1 MLILTIIVGLL
12 IAAMIIFAIVYNAM
26 GLYRQ
31 VRSKKFNKAL
41 FEKYGR
47 GDSEDQTD
55 FWMDYKD
62 KYEIRYELRDT
73 HYDRS
78 MPYRTFLELKL
89 KESIPG
95 DFNFHIRPKGY
106 EMHFNEESIR
116 LMEIETE
123 GKFSQ
128 QHDFWGNQSVYANL
142 LLHDDQVFPILR
154 EIQSKYKSL
163 MLSIEPNKIEL
174 QLAGMFSDPKDLSP
188 IEELMEDLVIIWE
201 QLPKIIIENNKS

>member
-1 MLILTIIVGLL
+1 MLILTVIIVLL
-12 IAAMIIFAIVYNAM
+12 IFAMIAFAIVYNAM
-26 GLYRQ
+26 GFYRQ
-31 VRSKKFNKAL
+31 IRSKKFNKAL
-41 FEKYGR
+41 FEKYGQ
-47 GDSEDQTD
+47 GESSDYTD
-55 FWMDYKD
+55 YWMEYK
-62 KYEIRYELRDT
+62 EQHTIRYELRDT
-73 HYDRS
+73 QYDKS

-89 KESIPG
+89 SDSIPG

-142 LLHDDQVFPILR
+142 LLHNDHIFPILR

-163 MLSIEPNKIEL
+163 MLSIEPNKVEL
-174 QLAGMFSDPKDLSP
+174 QLAGMFSDPKDLGP
-188 IEELMEDLVIIWE
+188 IEELMEDLIIIWE
-201 QLPKIIIENNKS
+201 QIPQIMEGS